1 MINIVTKV
9 GNNDRVISDPNSY
22 FDIKVKPD
30 IRNFGELDLYAMD
43 KIDNAKLL
51 DSNTGSMVTNY
62 GVTDVFRLSSGC
74 KTVLSYL
81 YMMRHRDTQGNKVLD
96 ITYCGANAI
105 EVLFQCAD
113 KLNDSK
119 TIFLLNHTNNLRSVE
134 DRDYSVNGIYADSL
148 VKGVRLYG

>member
-62 GVTDVFRLSSGC
+62 GVTDVF
-74 KTVLSYL
+74 
-81 YMMRHRDTQGNKVLD
+81 H
-96 ITYCGANAI
+96 
-105 EVLFQCAD
+105 
-113 KLNDSK
+113 
-119 TIFLLNHTNNLRSVE
+119 
-134 DRDYSVNGIYADSL
+134 
-148 VKGVRLYG
+148 